1 MKEIKDKL
9 VKMIAEANEAYG
21 EPFLTESEQSYRQG
35 VVDGLEEGLN
45 EVVKLITKIET
56 LEEAVNYLKSPEATK
71 YAEALKIVVDHA
83 SEFIRQRTYSE

>member
-45 EVVKLITKIET
+45 EVVKLITKRQAI
-56 LEEAVNYLKSPEATK
+56 SD
-71 YAEALKIVVDHA
+71 ALFKD
-83 SEFIRQRTYSE
+83 S